1 MEQGRHLFYVKL
13 TLIKHGNC
21 APYKFFFFFFLI
33 ISLGYAWVSAVHITD
48 HFHKWRPLLHS
59 FVFMLIR
66 PTALILKQKFF
77 SNLFVVARL
86 ERLISIKTKEYFIW
100 PPLWKR
106 SMSGETNWCFYLKKA
121 VTFTTNITSAP
132 NLNYGIYK
140 IFQYNVLK
148 AVNLLFIVQLFP
160 LPFSHI
166 QWNLGTWKLV
176 YVTGRWNAD
185 PGLSIL

>member
-1 MEQGRHLFYVKL
+1 MRETPEMEQGRHLFYVKL

-86 ERLISIKTKEYFIW
+86 ERLISIKTKEYFI
-100 PPLWKR
+100 
-106 SMSGETNWCFYLKKA
+106 
-121 VTFTTNITSAP
+121 
-132 NLNYGIYK
+132 
-140 IFQYNVLK
+140 
-148 AVNLLFIVQLFP
+148 
-160 LPFSHI
+160 
-166 QWNLGTWKLV
+166 
-176 YVTGRWNAD
+176 
-185 PGLSIL
+185 